1 MFMRRLR
8 AWFSRLGAVFGRRR
22 RDRELSAE
30 MESHLQLHIEDNLRS
45 GMTPQEA
52 RRQAL
57 LKLGGLEQTK
67 ENYRER
73 RGLPLVEVFFQDL
86 RFGARM
92 LWKNPGFT
100 ATAVVTL
107 ALGIGVN
114 TTIFSIA
121 EAFLVHPLALPSLD
135 RVVAVTNGQ
144 KRPVAPADYFDWK
157 SQSHSFEH
165 ISAYRSGDMN
175 LTGNGEPERVYG
187 AAVSADFFATLSVE
201 PSLGRAFSSGEDEGG
216 RDQVVVLSHGLWQR
230 HFGADAAVLG
240 KSVSIDGRPL
250 TVIGVMDKSVEFPV
264 PTDLWIPLALTPK
277 EKIDRAGTSL
287 HVVAQLKPGAN
298 LSQAQAEMALLAR
311 HLSDAYPATNMD
323 RQVQVMPLVE
333 FVEGT
338 ITRAYTV
345 MLLVIV
351 GIVLLVACANVANLQ
366 FARAT
371 SRKSEIAV
379 RTALGAG
386 RSRIIRQL
394 LTESVL
400 LALLGG
406 AASLLFA
413 GSCLWLCVSG
423 MPSYVMRL
431 WAGFD
436 KIRLDGWA
444 FAFTFAAALGC
455 GILAGILPALD
466 TSKQGASDAL
476 RGGRG
481 ATAGRGV
488 QRLRSI
494 FVAAQVAVA
503 LVLVVAAAL
512 LIKGFREMT
521 GSADAYAPERVLTL
535 AVNLPASRYAQPA
548 DRLIFYRKALD
559 GLSTLPG
566 VQSVAAFGCYP
577 LSNNGTSWTYFQVEG
592 RVASDERHSPWADTQ
607 SITPAYPRLM
617 QVRLEAGK
625 AFTDDDRENTQPV
638 VIVNQKLSSL
648 YWPKESPLGK
658 HIRVGAPKDSGPW
671 LTVIGVAADVL
682 YDWTTHVPAPTIYRP
697 LTQAP
702 QAASLIGLRTSS
714 DPASLEAAA
723 RARIAGIDPDLPA
736 FDVKPLDVA
745 IHESTVGLG
754 YTGAMMGILG
764 FIALAVAVV
773 GIYGVM
779 AYSVGERTKEFGL
792 RMALGARPRD
802 ILWLAGRKG
811 LIVSAV
817 AFAVGF
823 PSSIVCAR
831 LLASLIFGTS
841 PGDPFVFV
849 CVPLA
854 LLLAVI
860 FAGYIPARRA
870 TRVDPMVALRYE

>member
-1 MFMRRLR
+1 MRRSR
-8 AWFSRLGAVFGRRR
+8 AWFFRIAGLFRKESRE
-22 RDRELSAE
+22 RELSAE
-30 MESHLQLHIEDNLRS
+30 MESHLQLHIADNLRR
-45 GMTPQEA
+45 GMTAPEA

-57 LKLGGLEQTK
+57 LRLGGLEQTK
-67 ENYRER
+67 EHYRER
-73 RGLPLVEVFFQDL
+73 RGLPFLEVFLQDL

-121 EAFLVHPLALPSLD
+121 EAFLVHPLALPLLD

-175 LTGNGEPERVYG
+175 LTGTGEPERVYG

-201 PSLGRAFSSGEDEGG
+201 PSLGRAFSSGEDERG

-240 KSVSIDGRPL
+240 KSVGIDGRPF
-250 TVIGVMDKSVEFPV
+250 TVIGVTDKSVEFPV
-264 PTDLWIPLALTPK
+264 PTDLWIPLALTPM
-277 EKIDRAGTSL
+277 EKIDRGGTSL
-287 HVVAQLKPGAN
+287 HVVAQLKPGAS
-298 LSQAQAEMALLAR
+298 LSQAQAEMALLSR
-311 HLSDAYPATNMD
+311 HLSDAYPATNKD
-323 RQVQVMPLVE
+323 REVQVMPLVE
-333 FVEGT
+333 YVEGT

-386 RSRIIRQL
+386 RLRIVRQL

-413 GSCLWLCVSG
+413 STCLWLCVSK

-444 FAFTFAAALGC
+444 FAFTFAAALVC
-455 GILAGILPALD
+455 GILAGILPAFG

-494 FVAAQVAVA
+494 FVTAQVAVA
-503 LVLVVAAAL
+503 LVLVVGAAL

-521 GSADAYAPERVLTL
+521 GSAEVYAPERVLTL
-535 AVNLPASRYAQPA
+535 AVSLPPSRYAQQA
-548 DRLIFYRKALD
+548 DRLVFYRKALD

-566 VQSVAAFGCYP
+566 VQSVAAFSCYP

-592 RVASDERHSPWADTQ
+592 RVAPDLRHSPWADTQ
-607 SITPAYPRLM
+607 SISPAYPQFMRVQLK
-617 QVRLEAGK
+617 AGRV
-625 AFTDDDRENTQPV
+625 FTDDDRENTQSV
-638 VIVNQKLSSL
+638 AIVNQKLASL
-648 YWPKESPLGK
+648 YWPNENPLGK
-658 HIRVGAPKDSGPW
+658 HIRIGPPNESGPW
-671 LTVIGVAADVL
+671 LTVVGVAADVL
-682 YDWTTHVPAPTIYRP
+682 YDWTTHVPTPTIYRP

-702 QAASLIGLRTSS
+702 QAASLIGIRTSS
-714 DPASLEAAA
+714 DAASLETAV
-723 RARIAGIDPDLPA
+723 RSRIAGIDPDLPA

-764 FIALAVAVV
+764 LIALAVAVV

-779 AYSVGERTKEFGL
+779 AYSAGERTKEFGL

-811 LIVSAV
+811 LLVSAA

-831 LLASLIFGTS
+831 LLASLIYGTS
-841 PGDPFVFV
+841 PGDPYVFFG
-849 CVPLA
+849 VPLA

-860 FAGYIPARRA
+860 CAGYIPARRA
-870 TRVDPMVALRYE
+870 MRVDPMVALRYE

>member
-1 MFMRRLR
+1 
-8 AWFSRLGAVFGRRR
+8 
-22 RDRELSAE
+22 
-30 MESHLQLHIEDNLRS
+30 
-45 GMTPQEA
+45 
-52 RRQAL
+52 
-57 LKLGGLEQTK
+57 
-67 ENYRER
+67 
-73 RGLPLVEVFFQDL
+73 
-86 RFGARM
+86 
-92 LWKNPGFT
+92 
-100 ATAVVTL
+100 
-107 ALGIGVN
+107 
-114 TTIFSIA
+114 
-121 EAFLVHPLALPSLD
+121 
-135 RVVAVTNGQ
+135 
-144 KRPVAPADYFDWK
+144 
-157 SQSHSFEH
+157 
-165 ISAYRSGDMN
+165 
-175 LTGNGEPERVYG
+175 
-187 AAVSADFFATLSVE
+187 
-201 PSLGRAFSSGEDEGG
+201 
-216 RDQVVVLSHGLWQR
+216 
-230 HFGADAAVLG
+230 
-240 KSVSIDGRPL
+240 
-250 TVIGVMDKSVEFPV
+250 
-264 PTDLWIPLALTPK
+264 
-277 EKIDRAGTSL
+277 
-287 HVVAQLKPGAN
+287 
-298 LSQAQAEMALLAR
+298 
-311 HLSDAYPATNMD
+311 
-323 RQVQVMPLVE
+323 
-333 FVEGT
+333 
-338 ITRAYTV
+338 
-345 MLLVIV
+345 
-351 GIVLLVACANVANLQ
+351 
-366 FARAT
+366 
-371 SRKSEIAV
+371 
-379 RTALGAG
+379 
-386 RSRIIRQL
+386 
-394 LTESVL
+394 
-400 LALLGG
+400 
-406 AASLLFA
+406 
-413 GSCLWLCVSG
+413 
-423 MPSYVMRL
+423 
-431 WAGFD
+431 
-436 KIRLDGWA
+436 
-444 FAFTFAAALGC
+444 
-455 GILAGILPALD
+455 
-466 TSKQGASDAL
+466 
-476 RGGRG
+476 
-481 ATAGRGV
+481 
-488 QRLRSI
+488 
-494 FVAAQVAVA
+494 
-503 LVLVVAAAL
+503 
-512 LIKGFREMT
+512 
-521 GSADAYAPERVLTL
+521 
-535 AVNLPASRYAQPA
+535 
-548 DRLIFYRKALD
+548 
-559 GLSTLPG
+559 

-764 FIALAVAVV
+764 LIALAVAVV

>member
-1 MFMRRLR
+1 MRRSR
-8 AWFSRLGAVFGRRR
+8 AWFFRIAGLFRKESRE
-22 RDRELSAE
+22 RELSAE
-30 MESHLQLHIEDNLRS
+30 MESHLQLHIADNLRR
-45 GMTPQEA
+45 GMTAPEA

-57 LKLGGLEQTK
+57 LRLGGLEQTK
-67 ENYRER
+67 EHYRER
-73 RGLPLVEVFFQDL
+73 RGLPFLEVFLQDL

-121 EAFLVHPLALPSLD
+121 EAFLVHPLALPLLD

-175 LTGNGEPERVYG
+175 LTGTGEPERVYG

-201 PSLGRAFSSGEDEGG
+201 PSLGRAFSSGEDERG

-230 HFGADAAVLG
+230 HFGADTAVLG
-240 KSVSIDGRPL
+240 KSVSIDGRPY
-250 TVIGVMDKSVEFPV
+250 TVIGVTDKSVEFPV

-277 EKIDRAGTSL
+277 EKIDRGGTSL
-287 HVVAQLKPGAN
+287 HVVAQLKPGAS
-298 LSQAQAEMALLAR
+298 LSQAQAEMALLSR
-311 HLSDAYPATNMD
+311 HLSDAYPATNKD
-323 RQVQVMPLVE
+323 REVQVMPLVE
-333 FVEGT
+333 YVEGT

-386 RSRIIRQL
+386 RLRIVRQL

-413 GSCLWLCVSG
+413 STCLWLCVSK

-444 FAFTFAAALGC
+444 FAFTFAAALVC
-455 GILAGILPALD
+455 GILAGILPALG

-494 FVAAQVAVA
+494 FVTAQVAVA
-503 LVLVVAAAL
+503 LVLVVGAAL

-521 GSADAYAPERVLTL
+521 GSAEVYAPERVLTL
-535 AVNLPASRYAQPA
+535 AVSLPPSRYAQQA
-548 DRLIFYRKALD
+548 DRLVFYRKALD

-566 VQSVAAFGCYP
+566 VQSVAAFSCYP

-592 RVASDERHSPWADTQ
+592 RVAPDLRHSPWADTQ
-607 SITPAYPRLM
+607 SISPAYPQFMRVQLK
-617 QVRLEAGK
+617 AGRV
-625 AFTDDDRENTQPV
+625 FTDDDRENTQSV
-638 VIVNQKLSSL
+638 AIVNQKLASL
-648 YWPKESPLGK
+648 YWPNENPLGK
-658 HIRVGAPKDSGPW
+658 HIRIGPPNESGPW
-671 LTVIGVAADVL
+671 LTVVGVAADVL
-682 YDWTTHVPAPTIYRP
+682 YDWTTHVPTPTIYRP

-702 QAASLIGLRTSS
+702 QAASLIGIRTSS
-714 DPASLEAAA
+714 DAASLETAV
-723 RARIAGIDPDLPA
+723 RSRIAGIDPDLPA

-764 FIALAVAVV
+764 LIALAVAVV

-779 AYSVGERTKEFGL
+779 AYSAGERTKEFGL

-811 LIVSAV
+811 LLVSAA

-831 LLASLIFGTS
+831 LLASLIYGTS
-841 PGDPFVFV
+841 PGDPYVFFG
-849 CVPLA
+849 VPLA

-860 FAGYIPARRA
+860 CAGYIPARRA
-870 TRVDPMVALRYE
+870 MRVDPMVALRYE

>member
-1 MFMRRLR
+1 MRRVR
-8 AWFSRLGAVFGRRR
+8 AWSMRLADRFRRKR
-22 RDRELSAE
+22 SEQELAQE
-30 MESHLQLHIEDNLRS
+30 LESHVQLHIADNLRA
-45 GMTPQEA
+45 GMRLPEA

-57 LKLGGLEQTK
+57 LRLGGLEQTK

-73 RGLPLVEVFFQDL
+73 RSLPLLEVFLQDV
-86 RFGARM
+86 RFGARV

-121 EAFLVHPLALPSLD
+121 EAFLVHPLALPSLE

-144 KRPVAPADYFDWK
+144 KRSVAPADYFDWK

-175 LTGNGEPERVYG
+175 LTGTGAPQRVYG
-187 AAVSADFFATLSVE
+187 AAVTADFFATLSVE
-201 PSLGRAFSSGEDEGG
+201 PAMGRAFSSNEDESG
-216 RDQVVVLSHGLWQR
+216 RDQVVVLSHVLWQR
-230 HFGADAAVLG
+230 QFGADAGVLG
-240 KSVSIDGRPL
+240 NTVSIDGRPH
-250 TVIGVMDKSVEFPV
+250 TVIGVMDKNVEFPV

-277 EKIDRAGTSL
+277 EKIDRGDTSL
-287 HVVAQLKPGAN
+287 HVVAQLKPGAS
-298 LSQAQAEMALLAR
+298 LSQAQAEMVLLAR
-311 HLSDAYPATNMD
+311 NLSDAYPATNKD

-333 FVEGT
+333 FVEGS

-386 RSRIIRQL
+386 RFRIIRQL

-413 GSCLWLCVSG
+413 STCLWLCVSK

-436 KIRLDGWA
+436 KIHLDGWA
-444 FAFTFAAALGC
+444 FAFTFAAALVC
-455 GILAGILPALD
+455 GVLAGVLPALG
-466 TSKQGASDAL
+466 TSKSEAVDAL
-476 RGGRG
+476 REGGRS

-494 FVAAQVAVA
+494 FVTAQVAVA
-503 LVLVVAAAL
+503 LVLVVGAAL
-512 LIKGFREMT
+512 LIKGFRGMT
-521 GSADAYAPERVLTL
+521 GSAEAYAPEHMLTL

-548 DRLIFYRKALD
+548 DRLGFYRKALD

-566 VQSVAAFGCYP
+566 VQSVAAFSCYP
-577 LSNNGTSWTYFQVEG
+577 LSNNGTSWTFFQVEG
-592 RVASDERHSPWADTQ
+592 RVASDERHSPWADIQ
-607 SITPAYPRLM
+607 SISPSFSKLM
-617 QVRLEAGK
+617 QVPLVAGK
-625 AFTDDDRENTQPV
+625 GFTDDDRENMQLV
-638 VIVNQKLSSL
+638 AIVNQRLANT

-658 HIRVGAPKDSGPW
+658 HIRIGAPKETGPW
-671 LTVIGVAADVL
+671 LTVIGVAANVL
-682 YDWTTHVPAPTIYRP
+682 YDWTTHVPGPTIYRP

-714 DPASLEAAA
+714 DPSSLEAAV
-723 RARIAGIDPDLPA
+723 RSRLAGIDPDLPA
-736 FDVKPLDVA
+736 FDMKPLDVA

-764 FIALAVAVV
+764 LIALAVAVV

-811 LIVSAV
+811 LIISSV
-817 AFAVGF
+817 AFTVGF

-831 LLASLIFGTS
+831 LLASLIYGTS
-841 PGDPFVFV
+841 PADPLVFV
-849 CVPLA
+849 GVPLA
-854 LLLAVI
+854 LFLAVI
-860 FAGYIPARRA
+860 LAGYIPARRA
-870 TRVDPMVALRYE
+870 MRVDPMVALRYE

>member
-1 MFMRRLR
+1 MGRTR
-8 AWFSRLGAVFGRRR
+8 AWFLRVAGLFRKESRE
-22 RDRELSAE
+22 RELSAE
-30 MESHLQLHIEDNLRS
+30 MESHLQLHIEDNLRV
-45 GMTPQEA
+45 GMSAAQA
-52 RRQAL
+52 RREAIV
-57 LKLGGLEQTK
+57 KLGGIEQTK

-73 RGLPLVEVFFQDL
+73 RGLPLLEVFLQDL
-86 RFGARM
+86 RFGARV

-121 EAFLVHPLALPSLD
+121 EAFLVHPLALPSLN
-135 RVVAVTNGQ
+135 RIVALTNGQ

-175 LTGNGEPERVYG
+175 LTGTGEPERVYG
-187 AAVSADFFATLSVE
+187 AAVSADFFATLGVE
-201 PSLGRAFSSGEDEGG
+201 PSLGRAFSSGEDERG
-216 RDQVVVLSHGLWQR
+216 RDQVVVLGHGLWQR

-240 KSVSIDGRPL
+240 KSVSIDGRPF
-250 TVIGVMDKSVEFPV
+250 TVIGVMGKSVEFPV
-264 PTDLWIPLALTPK
+264 PTDLWIPLALTPR
-277 EKIDRAGTSL
+277 EKSDRGDTSL
-287 HVVAQLKPGAN
+287 HVVAQLKAGAN

-311 HLSDAYPATNMD
+311 HLSEAYPLSNKD

-400 LALLGG
+400 LSLLGG

-413 GSCLWLCVSG
+413 GSCLGLCVSG
-423 MPSYVMRL
+423 MPAYVIRL

-444 FAFTFAAALGC
+444 FAFTLAAAFAC
-455 GILAGILPALD
+455 GILAGILPALG
-466 TSKQGASDAL
+466 TSNQGASDAL
-476 RGGRG
+476 RGGRS

-494 FVAAQVAVA
+494 FVTAQVAVA
-503 LVLVVAAAL
+503 LVLVVGAAL
-512 LIKGFREMT
+512 LIKGLREMT
-521 GSADAYAPERVLTL
+521 GSADAYAPDHVLTL
-535 AVNLPASRYAQPA
+535 AVNLPSTRYAQPA
-548 DRLIFYRKALD
+548 DRLVFYRKALD

-566 VQSVAAFGCYP
+566 VQSVAAFSCYP

-607 SITPAYPRLM
+607 SVTPAYPQLM
-617 QVRLEAGK
+617 HVRLDAGRE
-625 AFTDDDRENTQPV
+625 FTNDDRENTQPV
-638 VIVNQKLSSL
+638 AIVNQKLANL

-658 HIRVGAPKDSGPW
+658 HIRIGAPKESGSW
-671 LTVIGVAADVL
+671 LTIVGVAADVL

-714 DPASLEAAA
+714 EPASLETAV
-723 RARIAGIDPDLPA
+723 RSRIAGIDPDLPA
-736 FDVKPLDVA
+736 FDMKPLDVA

-754 YTGAMMGILG
+754 YIGAMMGILG
-764 FIALAVAVV
+764 LIALAVAVV

-802 ILWLAGRKG
+802 ILWLAGRHG
-811 LIVSAV
+811 LLVAGV
-817 AFAVGF
+817 AFAVGL

-831 LLASLIFGTS
+831 LLASLIYGTS
-841 PGDPFVFV
+841 PGDPYVFFG
-849 CVPLA
+849 VPLA

-870 TRVDPMVALRYE
+870 MRVDPMVALRYE

>member
-1 MFMRRLR
+1 MRRLR
-8 AWFSRLGAVFGRRR
+8 AWFSRLGEVFGKQRREQ
-22 RDRELSAE
+22 ELAAE
-30 MESHLQLHIEDNLRS
+30 MDSHLQLHIEDNLRA
-45 GMTPQEA
+45 GMSPAQA
-52 RRQAL
+52 RREAIM
-57 LKLGGLEQTK
+57 KLGGVEQIKEKYRDRRSLPVLET
-67 ENYRER
+67 
-73 RGLPLVEVFFQDL
+73 LLQDI
-86 RFGARM
+86 RYGFRM
-92 LWKNPGFT
+92 LVKNPGFT

-121 EAFLVHPLALPSLD
+121 EAFLVHPLALPSVN

-144 KRPVAPADYFDWK
+144 KRPVAPADYLDWK
-157 SQSHSFEH
+157 SQSRLFEH
-165 ISAYRSGDMN
+165 TSAYRSEDMN
-175 LTGNGEPERVYG
+175 LTGTGEPERVYG
-187 AAVSADFFATLSVE
+187 AAVSADFFTALSVE
-201 PSLGRAFSSGEDEGG
+201 PSLGRAFSSGEDERG

-240 KSVSIDGRPL
+240 KSVSIDGRPF

-277 EKIDRAGTSL
+277 EKIDRGDTSL
-287 HVVAQLKPGAN
+287 RVIAQFKPGAN

-311 HLSDAYPATNMD
+311 HLSDSYPATNKD
-323 RQVQVMPLVE
+323 RQVQVMPLLE
-333 FVEGT
+333 YVEGT

-400 LALLGG
+400 LSLLGG

-423 MPSYVMRL
+423 MPAYVMRL

-455 GILAGILPALD
+455 GILAGILPALG
-466 TSKQGASDAL
+466 TSKQEASDAL
-476 RGGRG
+476 RGGRS

-494 FVAAQVAVA
+494 FVTAQVAVA
-503 LVLVVAAAL
+503 LVLVVGAAL
-512 LIKGFREMT
+512 LIKGLREMT
-521 GSADAYAPERVLTL
+521 GSANAYAPGEVLTL

-548 DRLIFYRKALD
+548 DRLVFYRKALD
-559 GLSTLPG
+559 GLSALPG
-566 VQSVAAFGCYP
+566 VQSVAAFSCYP
-577 LSNNGTSWTYFQVEG
+577 LSNNGTSWIYFQVEG
-592 RVASDERHSPWADTQ
+592 RVAPDLRHSPWADLQ
-607 SITPAYPRLM
+607 SVTPAYPQFMR
-617 QVRLEAGK
+617 VRLEAGRE
-625 AFTDDDRENTQPV
+625 FSDDDRETTLPV
-638 VIVNQKLSSL
+638 AIVSQKLASL
-648 YWPKESPLGK
+648 YWPNESALGK
-658 HIRVGAPKDSGPW
+658 HIRIGSPNDSGPW
-671 LTVIGVAADVL
+671 LTVVGVAADVL

-702 QAASLIGLRTSS
+702 QAASLIGIRTSS
-714 DPASLEAAA
+714 DPVSLETAV
-723 RARIAGIDPDLPA
+723 RSRIAGIDPDLPA
-736 FDVKPLDVA
+736 FDMKSLDVA

-764 FIALAVAVV
+764 FIALAIAIV

-792 RMALGARPRD
+792 RMAIGARPRD
-802 ILWLAGRKG
+802 ILWLAGRQG
-811 LIVSAV
+811 LMVSAV
-817 AFAVGF
+817 AFAIGV
-823 PSSIVCAR
+823 PSAVVCSR
-831 LLASLIFGTS
+831 LLASLVYGTS
-841 PGDPFVFV
+841 PGDTLVFV
-849 CVPLA
+849 GVPLA
-854 LLLAVI
+854 LFLAVI

-870 TRVDPMVALRYE
+870 MRVDPMVALRYE